1 MKKIALILL
10 LTMVTVL
17 AAEAHK
23 YGHGHSKFTI
33 SYQTFYNELSP
44 YGDWVF
50 TPDYGYVWR
59 PYFEY
64 PEAFRPYASNGH
76 WVNTIYGWT
85 WVSDYRWGWATFH
98 YGRWDFDNYLGW
110 VWIPGYEWAPAW
122 VSWGSYGDYWGW
134 APLGPNIN
142 VQVSIGWYAPS
153 PWWTFVP
160 RGHFCSDNWNRYI
173 YDRPVYV
180 NNITHITNVYVD
192 NSNNSNNWYY
202 GPRVNDVEKYTGKRV
217 RSMEVVDSQRPDRT
231 GVTNN
236 RLSVYRP
243 AVEKGSKESR
253 PSEYRNVEQ
262 VRKERGTVV
271 TTNPRSVN
279 PGENRTRDNRNVS
292 ATTNRSSENHTSTV
306 QPATRAVT
314 GSSNRTSDYGT
325 KGSSGNTRITTGAST
340 KNDSR
345 NSAVTGENRVEPR
358 TGNNRQVQAET
369 RRENPV
375 QAKNQEVIT
384 RNASANVSTRVEERV
399 NNRTRNTEPARGN
412 AGSSVSRKTEDRQAA
427 TVQPDRKTE
436 TRAAAPERSVR
447 VENSRKAESSG
458 ENTSRTEE
466 VKYDSKP
473 ERSSGV
479 NPARR

>member
-64 PEAFRPYASNGH
+64 PDAFRPYASNGH
-76 WVNTIYGWT
+76 WVNTSYGWT

-142 VQVSIGWYAPS
+142 VQVSVGWYAPS

-231 GVTNN
+231 GVTDN

-243 AVEKGSKESR
+243 AVEKGGKESR

-279 PGENRTRDNRNVS
+279 PGENRTRETATVSGTSNRI
-292 ATTNRSSENHTSTV
+292 TE
-306 QPATRAVT
+306 
-314 GSSNRTSDYGT
+314 NRTSGVNT
-325 KGSSGNTRITTGAST
+325 TTRVEHGSSARTSETRNTGTTGNTKVTPAAPGKTDTRNGTVARETGVAPRAGNTPRVQSGTGKETPSTARNQEVTNRNTPAKVSAKVEERLNTRIG
-340 KNDSR
+340 
-345 NSAVTGENRVEPR
+345 
-358 TGNNRQVQAET
+358 
-369 RRENPV
+369 
-375 QAKNQEVIT
+375 
-384 RNASANVSTRVEERV
+384 
-399 NNRTRNTEPARGN
+399 NTEPTRDYDRSA
-412 AGSSVSRKTEDRQAA
+412 VSRKTEQRPAA

-447 VENSRKAESSG
+447 VESSRKTESPG
-458 ENTSRTEE
+458 ENSSKTEE
-466 VKYDSKP
+466 VKRDSKP